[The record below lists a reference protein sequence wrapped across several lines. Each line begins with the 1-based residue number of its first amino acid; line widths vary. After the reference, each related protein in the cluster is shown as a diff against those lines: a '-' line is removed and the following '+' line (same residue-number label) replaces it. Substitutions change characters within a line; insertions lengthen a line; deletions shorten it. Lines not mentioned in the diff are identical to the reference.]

1 MDRRLLEAATSGDS
15 KSMKD
20 MASRDASI
28 LLRTTPQGN
37 TCLHISSTH
46 GHEGFCQDVLV
57 LNQTLLS
64 KVNSDRE
71 TPLIAAVMGGHASL
85 ASVLLGRCCMLGLS
99 EVILQT
105 DNDRCNALH
114 HAINYNHKD
123 LAMELIIAKPSLSHG
138 VNKYVESP
146 MFMAAMRD
154 FTDIVEKLLDT
165 HDSAHE
171 GTYGHNALHA
181 AARNGNA
188 VIAKTI
194 MATRP
199 LLATEKS
206 NDSKT
211 PVHIAVIMDKIE
223 VLRIFLEHDWSLGHV
238 THKEEYVSSLLFT
251 AACRGNVGIAR
262 ELLKHCPDAPYRLE
276 SGKTC
281 LHVAVEGGHTEFV
294 QFLLKEAQLQKLV
307 NMRDGNGKTALH
319 HAVNRCNP
327 KIVAALLSR
336 KETNFTIY
344 DNHGESVIWQ
354 LRNAT
359 DHAKTLNWEWP
370 RRDMLQPEGKSGLL
384 HLLKQGRGMVVVCEQ
399 GKTPTVMKWQCL
411 YPMCSS
417 LSVAFVCII
426 AKWEDTEFLI
436 YYQSFTKKLMWFA
449 YIATTTAFATGLYT
463 VLAPRLHWLA
473 IGICSLPV
481 LLPVLTK
488 VLGEWPVLKL
498 RFRLGK
504 SFKSD
509 LLDMV

>member
-20 MASRDASI
+20 MASQDASI
-28 LLRTTPQGN
+28 LLRTTPQGS

-57 LNQTLLS
+57 LNQTLLT

-138 VNKYVESP
+138 VNKYGESP

-294 QFLLKEAQLQKLV
+294 QFLLKEPQLQKLV

-359 DHAKTLNWEWP
+359 DHAKTLNWNEVA
-370 RRDMLQPEGKSGLL
+370 MLISN
-384 HLLKQGRGMVVVCEQ
+384 
-399 GKTPTVMKWQCL
+399 
-411 YPMCSS
+411 
-417 LSVAFVCII
+417 
-426 AKWEDTEFLI
+426 
-436 YYQSFTKKLMWFA
+436 
-449 YIATTTAFATGLYT
+449 
-463 VLAPRLHWLA
+463 
-473 IGICSLPV
+473 V
-481 LLPVLTK
+481 LLACCCFRVHHCK
-488 VLGEWPVLKL
+488 VGGYGVP
-498 RFRLGK
+498 
-504 SFKSD
+504 D
-509 LLDMV
+509 LLSIIY